1 MRLID
6 ADALWQ
12 MIRQEMRTLG
22 FTEPK
27 EQVKRLT
34 FQKALLFIKEQP
46 TIEQPTWIPVS
57 ERLTIKERADV
68 ERICGMIERKCR
80 DMMQPGMWERYTRH
94 MECGEIR
101 EFAQY
106 YRDMETV
113 YKALTGVELFP
124 QPPKESET

>member
-1 MRLID
+1 MARLID
-6 ADALWQ
+6 ADAFV
-12 MIRQEMRTLG
+12 E
-22 FTEPK
+22 
-27 EQVKRLT
+27 
-34 FQKALLFIKEQP
+34 AIKKDLRKHPEDDLIYPVMEWFLENIKGRP
-46 TIEQPTWIPVS
+46 TIEQPTWIS
-57 ERLTIKERADV
+57 CEERLTIKERANV
-68 ERICGMIERKCR
+68 ERICRMIEQKCR

-124 QPPKESET
+124 QPPKGDE